1 MANQY
6 SDKYLRLY
14 SALVQGEY
22 ADAKSLLSGE
32 EQTFVQ
38 FMDTYIAEHG
48 LVRQTILQRADIPV
62 AVGYKY
68 LSGAKRTKNRN
79 TILRLCIAMEMTVD
93 DVQKVLTLY
102 GMNALGESSRDSV
115 ILVGIEHR
123 STVDNIDEWL
133 RAMAMEPLM
142 DSYDR

>member
-22 ADAKSLLSGE
+22 ADAKNLLNGD

-93 DVQKVLTLY
+93 DVQKVKQFFSFLITQDDI
-102 GMNALGESSRDSV
+102 LGAMTTAMKQSGAV
-115 ILVGIEHR
+115 I
-123 STVDNIDEWL
+123 
-133 RAMAMEPLM
+133 
-142 DSYDR
+142 